1 MTSISYVDLSQH
13 WAEEK
18 NDLIPIIN
26 EVMSGGVFVG
36 GSYIETFEQ
45 GCRLHW
51 C

>member
-26 EVMSGGVFVG
+26 EVMSGGVLSVG
-36 GSYIETFEQ
+36 VY
-45 GCRLHW
+45 
-51 C
+51 